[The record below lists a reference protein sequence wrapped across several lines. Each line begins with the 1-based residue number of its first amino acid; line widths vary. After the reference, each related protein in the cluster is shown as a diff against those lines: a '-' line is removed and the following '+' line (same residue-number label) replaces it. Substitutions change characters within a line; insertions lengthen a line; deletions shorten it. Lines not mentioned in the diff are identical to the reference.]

1 MADRDRERTASG
13 AKESPTEISEELY
26 GLLSALIYRESG
38 IKLGAH
44 KRTLLSARL
53 TKRMRVHGMGSYYDY
68 YKLVKR
74 DQDELIEMLNAVAV
88 NTTKFFREPYH
99 FEFLRDR
106 LKDEILSYRSSD
118 KTLRIW
124 SAGCSTGEEPYSI
137 ALTLL
142 EAMRETGANPL
153 YWDMKILASDIS
165 TKVLKVAAGG
175 AYDLDQLPEGFSP
188 AVVKRYFTRQGTAT
202 AGGIIARPILREH
215 IRFRRLNLKD
225 ADLPFT
231 RKFDVIFCRNVMIYF
246 DDPMQSHVIENF
258 RRHLRPGGYLFLGHS
273 EIMLRRQGFRPA
285 FITVYQ
291 KTG

>member
-1 MADRDRERTASG
+1 VEYNDLGKTPSVEYD
-13 AKESPTEISEELY
+13 SPTDIAGELY
-26 GLLSALIYRESG
+26 TLLTALIYRESG
-38 IKLGAH
+38 IKLGSH
-44 KRTLLSARL
+44 KRALLSSRL
-53 TKRMRVHGMGSYYDY
+53 TKRMRVHGMDSFYDY

-74 DQDELIEMLNAVAV
+74 DQDELIEMLNVVAV

-106 LKDEILSYRSSD
+106 LKDEILSCRSSD

-142 EAMRETGANPL
+142 EAMRTTGADPL
-153 YWDMKILASDIS
+153 FWDMKILASDIS
-165 TKVLKVAAGG
+165 TKVLKVGATG
-175 AYDLDQLPEGFSP
+175 AYDRDQLPDDISP
-188 AVVKRYFTRQGTAT
+188 SMVKRYFTKKEA
-202 AGGIIARPILREH
+202 ADGGIMVRPVLREH

-246 DDPMQSHVIENF
+246 DDPMQSHVLENF
-258 RRHLRPGGYLFLGHS
+258 RRHLRLGGYLFLGHS
-273 EIMLRRQGFRPA
+273 EIMLQRQGFRPA